1 MNNLTKLFLLF
12 QILLKSSHMRVFA
25 ESLDRNFSLYTEI
38 KPVNCSDSLQR
49 LSSLPIV
56 YYKFL
61 YDSVPDRTLLG
72 VVGPEAQRLFPEAVE
87 VLPSTAFSTGR
98 DVNSATKRSTLSIV
112 TSFPV
117 VDKSVLFMHGIAAI
131 QELLLRYK
139 SIEDQ
144 LRKYIEEN
152 MILSDEID
160 RFESFLRQDASSSML
175 NRLETMK
182 SQELLEQSRFA
193 AEDAAF
199 LSEQQKNA
207 HQLKEERKLLQYEE
221 SLAIS
226 RLSVQEEFMHQAM
239 LQQINLEKEILA
251 KKEYMNEEYH
261 NKLVVE
267 RMKNINDIE
276 QQKMLF
282 EKERVSTEME
292 AKAKVEK
299 MNEEIA
305 LRKLQTQSRLETERF
320 IQSIKSISIQ
330 LSKFIQDIISHPKQL
345 LIVVCV
351 IVLMISIYFVIR
363 ELATMVR
370 QFIQTTIGR
379 PILVRETSYKWWLIP
394 QFSYWVD
401 EIWSTS
407 LNVREVE
414 KDFQDII
421 LSADDKR
428 RVTDLATATR
438 NTRKSKA
445 PFRHVL
451 LHGPPGTGKVG
462 SFRYFI

>member
-1 MNNLTKLFLLF
+1 MWLLF
-12 QILLKSSHMRVFA
+12 ILHLLLSFRTVVVADKF
-25 ESLDRNFSLYTEI
+25 DTNFSLYTEI
-38 KPVNCSDSLQR
+38 KPVNCSDSLHR
-49 LSSLPIV
+49 LSGLPIV

-87 VLPSTAFSTGR
+87 VLPSTAFSSSR
-98 DVNSATKRSTLSIV
+98 DVNSATKRSALSTV

-131 QELLLRYK
+131 QELLLRYN

-144 LRKYIEEN
+144 LHKYIQEN
-152 MILSDEID
+152 LQLSDEID
-160 RFESFLRQDASSSML
+160 RFESFLRQDANSLLVSQ
-175 NRLETMK
+175 LEAMK
-182 SQELLEQSRFA
+182 SQEHLQQSRLTAEEA
-193 AEDAAF
+193 AYF
-199 LSEQQKNA
+199 SEHQKNVLRL
-207 HQLKEERKLLQYEE
+207 QEERKLLEYEE
-221 SLAIS
+221 SLAVS
-226 RLSVQEEFMHQAM
+226 RLSTQEEFMRQAM

-251 KKEYMNEEYH
+251 KKENLNVESN

-267 RMKNINDIE
+267 RMKNIKDIE

-282 EKERVSTEME
+282 EKERVTTEME

-299 MNEEIA
+299 LNEEIA

-320 IQSIKSISIQ
+320 IQSIKSISFQ

-345 LIVVCV
+345 LVVICV
-351 IVLMISIYFVIR
+351 IVVMISIYFAIR
-363 ELATMVR
+363 ELATLVR
-370 QFIQTTIGR
+370 QFVQTTIGR
-379 PILVRETSYKWWLIP
+379 PILVRETSYNWWSIP
-394 QFSYWVD
+394 YISYWLE

-407 LNVREVE
+407 VNSREVE
-414 KDFQDII
+414 KDFKDII
-421 LSADDKR
+421 LSAEDKR
-428 RVTDLATATR
+428 RIIDLATATR

-462 SFRYFI
+462 